1 MIKGC
6 SIDNNR
12 VEEIVERANLIIAHN
27 AGFDRKIVE
36 KQFPIFKKKPW
47 ACTCTQI
54 PWSKEGITSTK
65 LEYLAYKFNFFY
77 EAHRAEIDCLAGINI
92 LTQLLSISGNSVL
105 NVLLE
110 NARLTT
116 HRV

>member
-54 PWSKEGITSTK
+54 PYYFLYQVTLCSM
-65 LEYLAYKFNFFY
+65 YY
-77 EAHRAEIDCLAGINI
+77 
-92 LTQLLSISGNSVL
+92 
-105 NVLLE
+105 
-110 NARLTT
+110 
-116 HRV
+116 